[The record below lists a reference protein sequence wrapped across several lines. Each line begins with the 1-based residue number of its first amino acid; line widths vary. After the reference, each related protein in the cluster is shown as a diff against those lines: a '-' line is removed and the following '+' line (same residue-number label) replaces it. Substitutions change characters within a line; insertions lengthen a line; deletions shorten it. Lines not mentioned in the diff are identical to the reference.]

1 MEPEVSQS
9 DQLPSMER
17 LKSHAIPFFRRHIG
31 ELRIFFEQCRASSA
45 DSIPTLTLLQR
56 FIRTKKMPF
65 DMREYMNAQ
74 GEFIQNLL
82 DESGESLTAEERQKI
97 VSDWIKK
104 YAEKLRNQ
112 AIEQQCAYLERESR
126 WIVPQVEAMLREVF
140 KKY

>member
-74 GEFIQNLL
+74 GEFIRNLL
-82 DESGESLTAEERQKI
+82 DESGESLSAEERQKI